1 MELSKSDVVQRAE
14 AILAKA
20 KDLED
25 DDPSSQSEL
34 LKQLELL
41 QRELEPSISL
51 FFKTWISLTVFTC
64 LDIVVKS
71 GILDKMKTRENITA
85 RELGPLVN
93 MDINVIGQERASV
106 LMHKA
111 DSRVMRVLVAA
122 GLIASPSEDTY
133 SHTAKSSI
141 YVKGEH
147 TAVDSFN
154 MLTLLNVSYMTI
166 PQYLQTRSAQDLLD
180 IRKTPYA
187 CAYGM
192 EGRTFYET
200 LSANPDHLD
209 TFNKAMSEPGP
220 DYGIFPFSLLKEDVL
235 AEPERAFLVDIGGG
249 KGQALLHIRKETGHI
264 FGSGAKMILQERPDV
279 LEQIRPEEMVG
290 IETMPYD
297 FHTEQ
302 PVKGAHVYHLSQI
315 IHNYP
320 DHVCWDI
327 LSRVA
332 EAMNSSSRL
341 LIVEAVLPAQ
351 TEVGGD
357 MGGYLIDFVGLA
369 MGGKERT
376 EKEFATLLDVVG
388 LEIVKVWPGKAR
400 YQAVVEARL
409 REG

>member
-1 MELSKSDVVQRAE
+1 
-14 AILAKA
+14 
-20 KDLED
+20 
-25 DDPSSQSEL
+25 
-34 LKQLELL
+34 
-41 QRELEPSISL
+41 
-51 FFKTWISLTVFTC
+51 
-64 LDIVVKS
+64 
-71 GILDKMKTRENITA
+71 
-85 RELGPLVN
+85 
-93 MDINVIGQERASV
+93 
-106 LMHKA
+106 
-111 DSRVMRVLVAA
+111 MRVLVAA
-122 GLIASPSEDTY
+122 GIIASPNEDAY
-133 SHTAKSSI
+133 AHTAKSSI
-141 YVKGEH
+141 YVKGEQ

-154 MLTLLNVSYMTI
+154 MLTLLNVSYLTI
-166 PQYLQTRSAQDLLD
+166 PQYLQTRPAQDLLD

-200 LSANPDHLD
+200 LSANPAHLD

-220 DYGIFPFSLLKEDVL
+220 DYSIFPFSLLKEDVT
-235 AEPERAFLVDIGGG
+235 AEPERAFVVDIGGG
-249 KGQALLHIRKETGHI
+249 KGQALLHIWKETEQA

-279 LEQIRPEEMVG
+279 LEQIRQEEMVG
-290 IETMPYD
+290 METMPYD

-332 EAMNSSSRL
+332 EAMNYSSRL

-376 EKEFATLLDVVG
+376 EKDFATLLHVVG
-388 LEIVKVWPGKAR
+388 LEIVKVWPGKAS

-409 REG
+409 RKG